1 MRNWLVLTNEM
12 RKLTGSKL
20 KGMLDSLRVRKGSL
34 LPPEVE
40 CHSISGSKLPFP
52 TLRLRNLKLIW

>member
-1 MRNWLVLTNEM
+1 M